1 MILLAFIMQLSIVLS
16 RRNRAGKRC
25 LEKAG
30 SAGLPSSK
38 TVPDAATATTRLT
51 RELVEGM
58 EYDCVAAQGREVN
71 DLIKLIRD
79 SQIRLQRHSE
89 MVKMNK
95 IRRGLIQSSEH
106 TAAL

>member
-1 MILLAFIMQLSIVLS
+1 MA
-16 RRNRAGKRC
+16 RRNRAEKRR
-25 LEKAG
+25 LEKSGAT
-30 SAGLPSSK
+30 ALPSSA
-38 TVPDAATATTRLT
+38 TVPDAAAATTRLT

-71 DLIKLIRD
+71 DLVKLVRD

-95 IRRGLIQSSEH
+95 IRRGLIQSSEQ